1 MHEKLKNQ
9 HVLNG
14 HNFSHFA
21 TYRNTAITGLTLID
35 GKTTATS
42 GRTAMPR
49 GVSMELLHFYKDSM
63 DRYIISLALSG
74 WNAPSLWT
82 ACGTI
87 GRGSLAT

>member
-14 HNFSHFA
+14 HNFSPFA

-42 GRTAMPR
+42 GRTAMPQ
-49 GVSMELLHFYKDSM
+49 GVTMDLHFNKDSM
-63 DRYIISLALSG
+63 EGIHITYLALSG
-74 WNAPSLWT
+74 WIAPSLLT
-82 ACGTI
+82 ACGII
-87 GRGSLAT
+87 GCGSLAM